1 MNDLLA
7 LRGYFVA
14 HRPDWVATF
23 ASHPWETARAICGD
37 VAMVERQP
45 IKPVAHG
52 RSFASRIGDAPLHTD
67 SQIFH
72 GTPPDL
78 QILGCVRPA
87 RVGGDT
93 LLLDSRTVIARA
105 KDLDALFRRPRTLR
119 FVFGDLVATTIS
131 AVGDALIFT
140 HPPRSDD
147 GIDLDLR
154 DSTPVRLGAGD
165 VIVVDNHRML
175 HGRTAFDD
183 PRRELQR
190 LLVWLRRPLPAPT
203 ELLDRA
209 RREGR
214 APERLAD
221 ADVTVLPENVHEI
234 VGEML
239 RGTPPGVL
247 AIRHR
252 IPEAHLYVY
261 RDRVVRSCTR

>member
-1 MNDLLA
+1 VVLVNLE
-7 LRGYFVA
+7 RGFFLT
-14 HRPDWVATF
+14 HRPDLVASF
-23 ASHPWETARAICGD
+23 ATHPWETARALCGE

-52 RSFASRIGDAPLHTD
+52 RSFASRASDAPLHTD
-67 SQIFH
+67 SQLFH
-72 GTPPDL
+72 GAPPDL

-87 RVGGDT
+87 ESGGDT

-105 KDLDALFRRPRTLR
+105 TNLDALFQRPRTFR

-147 GIDLDLR
+147 GIALDLR
-154 DSTPVRLGAGD
+154 DPTRVRLEAGD

-183 PRRELQR
+183 PHRELQR
-190 LLVWLRRPLPAPT
+190 LLVWLRRPLPAPI
-203 ELLDRA
+203 ELLERA

-214 APERLAD
+214 SPARLAD
-221 ADVTVLPENVHEI
+221 AEVNVPLEIMREI

-239 RGTPPGVL
+239 RGTPPGIL
-247 AIRHR
+247 AMRHR

-261 RDRVVRSCTR
+261 RDRVVR